1 MKKCKLGDLFK
12 IQQGYAF
19 KSEKYQKSG
28 RYVLCTLGN
37 ISSENNFKYD
47 LKKANYYSDDFPNN
61 FILSEGDLIMPLTE
75 QTFGLFGNT
84 AFVPHTENFQFV
96 LNQRVGKIIPNEDVD
111 KYYLHYLLSTNS
123 VRDQIEA
130 TATGT
135 SQRNTSPNNIYDV
148 VVWVPEYDKQK
159 QIGKILYDI
168 EKKINN
174 NNAINNNLEQ
184 QAINLYDYWF
194 TQYNFTD
201 ECGNPYC
208 FSGGKMVWNEQ
219 LKRKIPENWTVKCVL
234 DILSW
239 QSNSQPPKSDFVYEK
254 RDGYVRFIQNR
265 DYDSDEY
272 ITYIPKTKSITTCNR
287 KDILID
293 KYGDAGK
300 VRYGIDGA
308 FNVAL
313 AKLNLHDKN
322 LQEYVRCYFETKPI
336 YNYLHSSCMASTRA
350 SLNESN
356 IGNLYIAIPPKSVLN
371 MFNLF
376 INPIRD
382 KILLLKD
389 ENHKLI
395 SLRNFLLPMLMN
407 GQATIDK

>member
-61 FILSEGDLIMPLTE
+61 FILNEGDLIMPLTE

-96 LNQRVGKIIPNEDVD
+96 LNQRVGKIIPNGDVD

-174 NNAINNNLEQ
+174 NNAINNNLP
-184 QAINLYDYWF
+184 NY
-194 TQYNFTD
+194 
-201 ECGNPYC
+201 
-208 FSGGKMVWNEQ
+208 SSMV
-219 LKRKIPENWTVKCVL
+219 
-234 DILSW
+234 
-239 QSNSQPPKSDFVYEK
+239 
-254 RDGYVRFIQNR
+254 
-265 DYDSDEY
+265 
-272 ITYIPKTKSITTCNR
+272 
-287 KDILID
+287 
-293 KYGDAGK
+293 A
-300 VRYGIDGA
+300 
-308 FNVAL
+308 
-313 AKLNLHDKN
+313 
-322 LQEYVRCYFETKPI
+322 
-336 YNYLHSSCMASTRA
+336 
-350 SLNESN
+350 
-356 IGNLYIAIPPKSVLN
+356 
-371 MFNLF
+371 
-376 INPIRD
+376 
-382 KILLLKD
+382 
-389 ENHKLI
+389 
-395 SLRNFLLPMLMN
+395 
-407 GQATIDK
+407 